1 MVFDLNVSGGKK
13 TWEYKVVPLE
23 GMDSISMNDNGQ
35 QGWEL
40 VNVVVDGTFYYH
52 IYKRERGE

>member
-23 GMDSISMNDNGQ
+23 GMDSISMNDNGL

-40 VNVVVDGTFYYH
+40 VNVVVNGNWFDH
-52 IYKRERGE
+52 IYKRERRE